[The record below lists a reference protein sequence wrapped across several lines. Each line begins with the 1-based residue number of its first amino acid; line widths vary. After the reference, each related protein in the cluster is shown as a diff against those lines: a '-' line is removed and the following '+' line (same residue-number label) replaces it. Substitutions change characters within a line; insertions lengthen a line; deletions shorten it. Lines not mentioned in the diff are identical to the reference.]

1 MQKTILLTV
10 AFGLVASAS
19 TSMAVAQ
26 SQIRHDPTGRSIMQV
41 LKPKLRPISPRI
53 AKAPLVFGAD
63 RYERA
68 PADRESLATLSKIRA
83 KQNKSA
89 STGVSAF
96 ATSERLL
103 VVYDYWSEYK
113 FLGELY
119 ARQMKDMLSH
129 FGWDVDMVPVQD
141 YQAGMINSH
150 RATVYMGV
158 FYDTAMPA
166 AFTTDVQ
173 NAQKPVC
180 WTGYNLWKVAWTPNW
195 DFNTTFENKFGLRF
209 QYMDEGF
216 STVTYKNTTLY
227 KQDPY
232 AGRMKVLNT
241 NKASVVARVKHD
253 DGTNHPYIV
262 KAGNLWVVGDNPL
275 ASVQYSYVNGHDRTL
290 AFADV
295 LHDIV
300 NSGMPASKNATVR
313 IEDVSHSADPAL
325 LRRIADILKAEN
337 VPFVVS
343 TIPFY
348 RDPLGYWNGGVPFE
362 RTLDNSAQVL
372 DALKYMQSKGGQ
384 IIMHGYTHQYNDIK
398 NFNSGVSGDDWE
410 FFRVVGNDFNS
421 YEFWGPVWEDSPEWV
436 AGRIDAG
443 LGILDRAGLGRPK
456 GWLTPHYMA
465 SATDYAYFA
474 NKFEF
479 SLCPPIHFTTDAAGY
494 MYYQSLFSPY
504 PTKDEYGT
512 IRLPETLSYISPSEP
527 NMGVQ
532 QIINRAKAMKVVRD
546 GWAGLFFHPFLDP
559 AMLQTAVRG
568 VKNQGYTFI
577 NPTAAYGPTP
587 RN

>member
-1 MQKTILLTV
+1 MVGATAQVEAQQQTRRVLNPRFNTIQ
-10 AFGLVASAS
+10 
-19 TSMAVAQ
+19 AQ
-26 SQIRHDPTGRSIMQV
+26 
-41 LKPKLRPISPRI
+41 PKLRLT
-53 AKAPLVFGAD
+53 APGMQRPPLAFGAD
-63 RYERA
+63 RYGKMK
-68 PADRESLATLSKIRA
+68 ADRESLATLSRLRSKPSNRTDRIGA
-83 KQNKSA
+83 LA
-89 STGVSAF
+89 ST
-96 ATSERLL
+96 EKLL

-119 ARQMKDMLSH
+119 ARQMKDLLSH
-129 FGWDVDMVPVQD
+129 FGWDVDLVPVQD
-141 YQAGMINSH
+141 YQTGMINSH
-150 RATVYMGV
+150 RATVYLGV

-166 AFTTDVQ
+166 AFTNDVQ
-173 NAQKPVC
+173 AAAKPVC

-195 DFNTTFENKFGLRF
+195 DYNATFENKFGLRF
-209 QYMDEGF
+209 QYMDEGYG
-216 STVTYKNTTLY
+216 TVTYKNTTLY
-227 KQDPY
+227 KQDTY
-232 AGRMKVLNT
+232 AARMKVLNT
-241 NKASVVARVKHD
+241 AKATVIAKTKND
-253 DGTNHPYIV
+253 DGTQHPYIV

-275 ASVQYSYVNGHDRTL
+275 SSVQYAYVNGQDRTL
-290 AFADV
+290 AFCDV

-300 NSGMPASKNATVR
+300 NSGMPESKNATVR

-325 LRRIADILKAEN
+325 LRQIADILKAEN

-348 RDPLGYWNGGVPFE
+348 RDPLGYWNNGVANE

-384 IIMHGYTHQYNDIK
+384 IIMHGYTHQYNNEK

-421 YEFWGPVWEDSPEWV
+421 YEFYGPVYEDSTAWV
-436 AGRIDAG
+436 DGRINAG
-443 LGILDRAGLGRPK
+443 LDIFNRAGIARPK

-474 NKFEF
+474 NKFEY

-494 MYYQSLFSPY
+494 MYYQQLFSPY
-504 PTKDEYGT
+504 PIKDEYGT
-512 IRLPETLSYISPSEP
+512 VRLPETLSYVSPSET

-532 QIINRAKAMKVVRD
+532 QIINRAKGMKVVRD
-546 GWAGLFFHPFLDP
+546 GWAGLFFHPFLNP
-559 AMLQTAVRG
+559 TMLKNAVVG

-577 NPTAAYGPTP
+577 NPNVSYAPIP
-587 RN
+587 RS